1 MRMIRLDGS
10 QSLLEIF
17 SANVCGR
24 DLPQGKP
31 NPAIFLLAAA
41 EFGVEPAKCFVDE
54 DASAGIE
61 AARAGGMA
69 GLGVARLHDAALLV
83 AAGAD
88 LVVSSLDQVAIDS
101 LAGGRLCRKPA

>member
-1 MRMIRLDGS
+1 
-10 QSLLEIF
+10 
-17 SANVCGR
+17 
-24 DLPQGKP
+24 
-31 NPAIFLLAAA
+31 
-41 EFGVEPAKCFVDE
+41 
-54 DASAGIE
+54 
-61 AARAGGMA
+61 MA